1 MVNDYEIERLLFKI
15 VEKPKNISLTKI
27 INVFHDYYR
36 INIYTETEDEGL
48 TKRKISQSYMT
59 IYRDNK
65 LSIVPNNDK
74 PKL

>member
-15 VEKPKNISLTKI
+15 VQKPKSIFLTKI

-36 INIYTETEDEGL
+36 VNIYTETEEDGL

-65 LSIVPNNDK
+65 LSIVPDTDK
-74 PKL
+74 LKI